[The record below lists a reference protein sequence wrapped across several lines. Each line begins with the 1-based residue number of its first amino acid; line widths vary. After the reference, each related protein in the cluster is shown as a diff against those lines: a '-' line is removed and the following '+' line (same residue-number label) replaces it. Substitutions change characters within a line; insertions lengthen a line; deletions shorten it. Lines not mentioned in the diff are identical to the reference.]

1 MPIIMLRGFE
11 KVHVQLRCTSAL
23 VTVDCHLTN
32 PSPLKLNYGVLDENE
47 VDLWAYT
54 SLPRP
59 RF

>member
-1 MPIIMLRGFE
+1 MIIMLRGFE
-11 KVHVQLRCTSAL
+11 KVHDQLRCTPAL

-32 PSPLKLNYGVLDENE
+32 LSPLKFNYGVLDENE
-47 VDLWAYT
+47 VDLWGYT